1 MTLIMTIHVFILK
14 HILEIPIILETIT
27 CIFFHQGRNIKGE
40 LENFIR
46 DHVHMFKN

>member
-1 MTLIMTIHVFILK
+1 MMAICVFILK
-14 HILEIPIILETIT
+14 HILEIPIILETII

-46 DHVHMFKN
+46 DHVHIFKN